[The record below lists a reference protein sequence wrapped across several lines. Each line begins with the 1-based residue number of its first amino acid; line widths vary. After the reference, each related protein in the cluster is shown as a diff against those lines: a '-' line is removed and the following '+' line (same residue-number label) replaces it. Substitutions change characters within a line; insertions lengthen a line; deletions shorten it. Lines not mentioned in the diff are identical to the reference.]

1 MAYPA
6 MTPIVLRIQ
15 ELREAEG
22 WSQSELARRSGVP
35 QTAISR
41 LEAGKVGV
49 VNLAH
54 LEKLAAV
61 FGVKPAY
68 LIGEVSEKGKRGR

>member
-1 MAYPA
+1 MAFPLV
-6 MTPIVLRIQ
+6 TPIVLRIQ

-35 QTAISR
+35 QPAISR
-41 LEAGKVGV
+41 LERGSVGV
-49 VNLAH
+49 VNLVH

-61 FGVKPAY
+61 FEVKPAY
-68 LIGEVSEKGKRGR
+68 LIGEASDRKHDRK